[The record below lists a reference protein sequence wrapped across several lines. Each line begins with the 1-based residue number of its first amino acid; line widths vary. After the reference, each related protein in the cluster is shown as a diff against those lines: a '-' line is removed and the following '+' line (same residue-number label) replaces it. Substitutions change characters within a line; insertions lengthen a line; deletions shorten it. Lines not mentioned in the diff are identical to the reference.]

1 MKIFSRIYLP
11 LRGYDK
17 HGRFVLLMRN
27 GNSNPKTMQME
38 EMFKV
43 RTITFKLGGLTVHRE
58 CISESGELMTIAL

>member
-1 MKIFSRIYLP
+1 MYPNIILYPLIIPKILPRIYLP

-27 GNSNPKTMQME
+27 GNSDPKTMQME

-43 RTITFKLGGLTVHRE
+43 RMLGPVLVY
-58 CISESGELMTIAL
+58 